1 MTTTQIKSKS
11 PEKILNLFKEKNID
25 KDWTFA
31 KYKPSDTGKWTHS
44 YHRYPAKFI
53 PQLVEKLID
62 EYIFD
67 KEAHINDPFM
77 GCGTTIVTAVS
88 RGFKASGTDINR
100 ISSLI
105 TKVKSTPIEPS
116 YLDNKIKNMLES
128 LEFLNSSRNEKL
140 FSNVNLLPLFPIK
153 HLERINYWFNEQNR
167 NELGII
173 LRAIYNE
180 NDKTIRDF
188 FLVAFSHILKNCS
201 SWLQASTKPTRDL
214 KKNPAKPFLIF
225 KKHLKKM
232 QRGNNSFYQIV
243 PQKIKENI
251 DSSLNIKIQ
260 DAKFQPACDNDVDL
274 IVSSS
279 PYVTSYEY
287 ADLHQLSTI
296 WLDFTDNLTEYR
308 KEFIGSAYKYRNG
321 NNLKSIIANK
331 IVNNMQEKNG
341 KVAEE
346 IKTFFVDMQE
356 VFNESYRI
364 LKSGGRC
371 CYVIGNTSLKG
382 VNILNAE
389 VFAESLQYSGFV
401 LDRIIKRQIPSK
413 ILPQKRDQK
422 TGRFASNHKANSEAY
437 PIEYI
442 VIGLKE

>member
-1 MTTTQIKSKS
+1 MTMTQIKSKS

-31 KYKPSDTGKWTHS
+31 EYKPSDTGKWTHS

-62 EYIFD
+62 EYITE

-77 GCGTTIVTAVS
+77 GCGTTIVTAIS

-105 TKVKSTPIEPS
+105 TKVKSTPIKPS
-116 YLDNKIKNMLES
+116 YLDDKIKNLIGN
-128 LEFLNSSRNEKL
+128 LEFLNSSQKEIL
-140 FSNVNLLPLFPIK
+140 FPNVNIKPLFPLK
-153 HLERINYWFNEQNR
+153 HIERINYWFNEKNR
-167 NELGII
+167 DELGII
-173 LRAIYNE
+173 LRTIYNE
-180 NDKTIRDF
+180 KDEIIRDF

-201 SWLQASTKPTRDL
+201 TWLQASTKPTRDFE
-214 KKNPAKPFLIF
+214 KKPTQPYQTF
-225 KKHLKKM
+225 KQHLKKM
-232 QRGNNSFYQIV
+232 QRGNNVFWGIV
-243 PQKIKENI
+243 PQKVKNDVENY
-251 DSSLNIKIQ
+251 LNIKIQ
-260 DAKFQPACDNDVDL
+260 DAKIQPTNSNEVDL
-274 IVSSS
+274 IVTSS

-296 WLDFTDNLTEYR
+296 WLDFAENLADYR
-308 KEFIGSAYKYRNG
+308 KKFIGSAYKYRNQH
-321 NNLKSIIANK
+321 NLKSIIAK
-331 IVNNMQEKNG
+331 DIVKNMRAKNV

-346 IKTFFVDMQE
+346 IQTFFLDMQE
-356 VFNESYRI
+356 VFDESYRI

-382 VNILNAE
+382 VKILNAE
-389 VFAESLQYSGFV
+389 VFAESLQHSGFI
-401 LDRIIKRQIPSK
+401 LDRIIKRKIPSK

-422 TGRFASNHKANSEAY
+422 TGRFTSNHQANSEAY